1 MIEAEKAQEQTAAA
15 SGALDRLAAFGR
27 AGKGAIDIAGAALL
41 LASLDR
47 PQVPLERYRLHL
59 DDLAAAVARAAGDN
73 SSGESQVR
81 ALTGVIHGSEGYSG
95 DADTYDDLQN
105 ANLMRVIDR
114 RKGLPVALGIL
125 YLHAAR
131 AQGWLADGLAFP
143 GHFLIALSRGP
154 ERVIV
159 DPFAGAAIGGAS
171 ALRGL
176 LKKVSG
182 PEAELTPAC
191 YAVLDDRHIL
201 LRLLN
206 NAKTRLAAQGRFAR
220 AVAVIDRMLLIAPEE
235 TALYRDLGIL
245 QAEAGNLKAA
255 VAALTIFVDRTQ
267 DEEAR
272 HIAAALAQKIAARLN

>member
-1 MIEAEKAQEQTAAA
+1 MIEAEKAQEQTEAAA
-15 SGALDRLAAFGR
+15 GTLDRLAAFGR
-27 AGKGAIDIAGAALL
+27 AGKGALDIAGAALL

-47 PQVPLERYRLHL
+47 PHVPLDRYRLHL
-59 DDLAAAVARAAGDN
+59 DDLAAAVARAAQGN
-73 SSGESQVR
+73 SSGASQAQ
-81 ALTGVIHGSEGYSG
+81 ALTGVIHGSEKYTG

-131 AQGWLADGLAFP
+131 AQGWRADGLAFP
-143 GHFLIALSRGP
+143 GHFLIALSRGA
-154 ERVIV
+154 ERVIL
-159 DPFAGAAIGGAS
+159 DPFAGTAIGGAG

-206 NAKTRLAAQGRFAR
+206 NARTRLAAQGRFAQ
-220 AVAVIDRMLLIAPEE
+220 AVAVIDRMLLIVPEE
-235 TALYRDLGIL
+235 TVLYRDLGIM

-255 VAALTIFVDRTQ
+255 LTALTTFVGRTE

-272 HIAAALAQKIAARLN
+272 HIAAALVQKIAARLN